1 MNPEFNCQTCGACCS
16 SPYSGEA
23 YVALTDDEATR
34 LIRAQ
39 LPVIL
44 QRQGG
49 DPPEFLPRLGTKLD
63 ANAAKVCAAF
73 GGVVGSTCVC
83 TIYEERPSACRQ
95 FEVGGR
101 QCREERR
108 RMGVAA

>member
-1 MNPEFNCQTCGACCS
+1 MNREFDCQTCGACCV
-16 SPYSGEA
+16 SPYTGEA
-23 YVALTDDEATR
+23 YVALSDSEATR
-34 LIRAQ
+34 VALAR

-63 ANAAKVCAAF
+63 ATATKVCAAL
-73 GGVVGSTCVC
+73 GGVVGSQCFC
-83 TIYEERPSACRQ
+83 SIYEERPSACRQ

-101 QCREERR
+101 ECREARR
-108 RMGVAA
+108 RMRVEA